1 MLFKITMPSLNPL
14 KWFQSEPVAAPPM
27 GEVAVNESQAATSL
41 SNAIDTFNPDPL
53 TRAKGGLQVYD
64 SMRDD
69 DVVKASLMLKKLA
82 VISPGWDIEPADQDD
97 TESVKQADY
106 IETVLNKMVGSVD
119 DVLFNILTGVDYGF
133 SVNEIVWNKLES
145 GDFAGKIGIKTIKSK
160 RPHYYDFKVD
170 AFSNLMPD
178 GLVLTGLLTPQE
190 NLPVNKFL
198 LYSYQKEFG
207 NWYGKSDLNAA
218 YASWWKKSYI
228 QKMWAIY
235 LERHAQPLIWGKHK
249 TSNKTLIDGF
259 KRALK
264 NIQSKTSFTS
274 TIGDFEIELLE
285 SKKTSDSDFKPSLDF
300 FNRAIARAILIPDE
314 VSDSSSGEGSNAR
327 ARVRFDIFMLIVEKL
342 RRDIEE
348 IVMTE
353 QLIRRLIGF
362 SFGEV
367 DELPK
372 FKFRP
377 LTQEQRL
384 DISEA
389 FGNLVQK
396 GAISPTLEDENMIRK
411 NLKFPEKVSLEEGA
425 GSSPPSPAPSSPSE
439 KEEAAGQGE
448 KKEMAARDKTR
459 FENGINFQDISKTLD
474 MDEAKTVESLQGWLT
489 KQRDDL
495 IKFVSN
501 KMSKNQLNT
510 RMVFDLDLRFKPNM
524 KKDVNSMFEKVYNQG
539 IVDGKTEIP
548 KQFATTGKQGIEVKP
563 DKALSFLKNKTDFV
577 VKGINDPLLGD
588 IQRVL
593 VNAIDIGQ
601 SVPNTVKA
609 IEDAYIPYLSDET
622 VISKGKLLEPF
633 RLEAIVRTNMSQA
646 YNQGRRA
653 IGEDPDV
660 KDFVLGYQFSEII
673 DSRTVA
679 VSKFADKKTIRVN
692 DPRLP
697 ELTYPLH
704 WQDRG
709 LFVYITSDMQPVA
722 WTSDADLDSLLSM
735 VRETKP

>member
-1 MLFKITMPSLNPL
+1 
-14 KWFQSEPVAAPPM
+14 M
-27 GEVAVNESQAATSL
+27 GELAVNESEAATSL
-41 SNAIDTFNPDPL
+41 SNAIDKFNPDPL
-53 TRAKGGLQVYD
+53 VRAKGGLRVYD
-64 SMRDD
+64 QMRDD

-82 VISPGWDIEPADQDD
+82 VISPGWDIEPAEDEPNGEQH
-97 TESVKQADY
+97 ADY
-106 IETVLNKMVGSVD
+106 IETVLNKMHGSID
-119 DVLFNILTGVDYGF
+119 DVLFNVLTGVDYGF
-133 SVNEIVWNKLES
+133 SVNEIVWNILDK
-145 GDFAGKIGIKTIKSK
+145 GDFVGKVGIKAIKSK
-160 RPHYYDFKVD
+160 RPHYYDFRVD
-170 AFSNLMPD
+170 AFSNLLPD
-178 GLVLTGLLTPQE
+178 GLQLTGLLTPQE

-207 NWYGKSDLNAA
+207 NWYGNADLNAA
-218 YASWWKKSYI
+218 YPPWWKKSYI

-249 TSNKTLIDGF
+249 TSNTTLIDGF
-259 KRALK
+259 KKALK

-274 TIGDFEIELLE
+274 PVDAFEIELLE
-285 SKKTSDSDFKPSLDF
+285 SKKTSKSDFEPSLNF

-314 VSDSSSGEGSNAR
+314 VNDSSSGEGSNAR
-327 ARVRFDIFMLIVEKL
+327 AQVRFDVFMLTIEKL

-353 QLIRRLIGF
+353 QLVRRLIGF

-377 LTQEQRL
+377 MTQDQRL
-384 DISEA
+384 GISEA
-389 FGNLVQK
+389 FGSLVQK
-396 GAISPTLEDENMIRK
+396 GAIVPSLEDENMLRQH
-411 NLKFPEKVSLEEGA
+411 LKFPEKEKV
-425 GSSPPSPAPSSPSE
+425 SPPPSRAPSSPSVE
-439 KEEAAGQGE
+439 DKKKAAGESE

-459 FENGINFQDISKTLD
+459 FENGINFQDIGKTLD
-474 MDEAKTVESLQGWLT
+474 EGEARTTKSLQGWLT

-495 IKFVSN
+495 IKFVAD

-510 RMVFDLDLRFKPNM
+510 KMVFELDLRFKRDM
-524 KKDVNSMFEKVYNQG
+524 KKDINVMFEKTYNEG
-539 IVDGKTEIP
+539 IDDGRLELP
-548 KQFATTGKQGIEVKP
+548 KQFATTGKQGASVKP
-563 DKALSFLKNKTDFV
+563 AKALSFLKDKTDFV

-593 VNAIDIGQ
+593 INAIDVGQ

-633 RLEAIVRTNMSQA
+633 RLEAIIRTNMSQA

-653 IGEDPDV
+653 IGEDPDLAG
-660 KDFVLGYQFSEII
+660 FVLGYQFSEII

-704 WQDRG
+704 WQERG
-709 LFVYITSDMQPVA
+709 LFVYITSDMQPIA
-722 WTSDADLDSLLSM
+722 WTSDAELDVLLSM

>member
-1 MLFKITMPSLNPL
+1 MQIPFTNIRLFE
-14 KWFQSEPVAAPPM
+14 EPAPAPPM
-27 GEVAVNESQAATSL
+27 GELAVNESEAATSL
-41 SNAIDTFNPDPL
+41 SNAIDKFNPDPL
-53 TRAKGGLQVYD
+53 VRAKSGLRVYD
-64 SMRDD
+64 QMRDD

-82 VISPGWDIEPADQDD
+82 VISPGWDIEPAEDEPNGEQH
-97 TESVKQADY
+97 ADY
-106 IETVLNKMVGSVD
+106 IETVLNKMRGSID

-133 SVNEIVWNKLES
+133 SVNEIVWNILDK
-145 GDFAGKIGIKTIKSK
+145 GDFAGKVGIQAIKSK
-160 RPHYYDFKVD
+160 RPHYYDFRVD
-170 AFSNLMPD
+170 AFSNLLPD
-178 GLVLTGLLTPQE
+178 GLQLTGLLTPQE

-198 LYSYQKEFG
+198 IYSYQKEFG

-218 YASWWKKSYI
+218 YSSWWKKDFI

-235 LERHAQPLIWGKHK
+235 LERHAQPIVWGKHK
-249 TSNKTLIDGF
+249 GGTVDSIRDFRTAI
-259 KRALK
+259 K

-274 TIGDFEIELLE
+274 KLDEFEIELLE
-285 SKKTSDSDFKPSLDF
+285 SKKTSNADFKPSLEF

-327 ARVRFDIFMLIVEKL
+327 AQVRFDVFMLTIEKL

-367 DELPK
+367 DGLPK

-377 LTQEQRL
+377 LTRDQRIEL
-384 DISEA
+384 SET

-396 GAISPTLEDENMIRK
+396 GAITRTPSDEKELRK
-411 NLKFPEKVSLEEGA
+411 NLSLPEVDIAEITPVEN
-425 GSSPPSPAPSSPSE
+425 PSPLKDTSSIKD
-439 KEEAAGQGE
+439 KEEAAEESE

-459 FENGINFQDISKTLD
+459 FERSVNFNDIQSKLDKAEELTTKTLQ
-474 MDEAKTVESLQGWLT
+474 VSLT
-489 KQRDDL
+489 SQRDDL
-495 IKFVSN
+495 IKFISN

-510 RMVFDLDLRFKPNM
+510 RMVFELDLRFKPDM
-524 KKDVNSMFEKVYNQG
+524 KKDINTMFEKVYNEG
-539 IVDGKTEIP
+539 IDNGRAELP
-548 KQFATTGKQGIEVKP
+548 KRFATTGKQGVSVKP
-563 DKALSFLKNKTDFV
+563 AQALSFLKDKTDFV
-577 VKGINDPLLGD
+577 IKGINEPLLGD
-588 IQRVL
+588 IQKVL
-593 VNAIDIGQ
+593 INAIDVGQ

-609 IEDAYIPYLSDET
+609 IEEAYIPYLADES
-622 VISKGKLLEPF
+622 VIRNGKLVEPF

-653 IGEDPDV
+653 IGEDPDLV
-660 KDFVLGYQFSEII
+660 GFVLGYQFSEIL
-673 DSRTVA
+673 DSRTVD

-692 DPRLP
+692 DPRLA

-709 LFVYITSDMQPVA
+709 LFTYVTADMAPIE
-722 WTSDADLDSLLSM
+722 WTSDAEIDQLLSM
-735 VRETKP
+735 ARGTKP